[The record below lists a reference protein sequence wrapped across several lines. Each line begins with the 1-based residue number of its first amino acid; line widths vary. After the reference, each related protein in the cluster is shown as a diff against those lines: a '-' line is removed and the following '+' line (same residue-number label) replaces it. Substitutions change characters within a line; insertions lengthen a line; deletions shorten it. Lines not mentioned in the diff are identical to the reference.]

1 MATLRVAAKPA
12 AAPMKV
18 AQISK
23 PGGDFEIVDRDISE
37 PEAGQ
42 VRIKVQA
49 CGVCHSDVL
58 TKEGLWPGIQ
68 YPRIPGHEVVG
79 IIDEVG
85 SGVSTWKM
93 GQRVGVG
100 WHGGQDG
107 TCRECRRGDFRNCRN
122 LKISGISYDG
132 GYQQY
137 MVAPIEALVAV
148 PDGLSDTEAAPLLCA
163 GITTYNALRHSGALP
178 GDLVAVQGVGG
189 LGHLG
194 IQFAHKCGY
203 KVAAIGR
210 GSENAPLAKKL
221 GANVYIDSV
230 ATNAAEELQKMGGAR
245 AILATAPSSKAM
257 SQLIDGLGPNGILMV
272 IGAAFDPIEVTPVQL
287 ITGSRAIQGWSSGT
301 PADSEDTLNF
311 AELTGVRPMI
321 ETYPLERA
329 GEAYARMM
337 SGKAQFRVVLTM

>member
-23 PGGDFEIVDRDISE
+23 PGGDFEIVERDIPE
-37 PEAGQ
+37 PQAGQ

-68 YPRIPGHEVVG
+68 YPRIPGHEVAG

-122 LKISGISYDG
+122 LKISGISFDG

-137 MVAPIEALVAV
+137 MLAPIEALVAV
-148 PDGLSDTEAAPLLCA
+148 PDGLNDAEAAPLLCA

-194 IQFAHKCGY
+194 IQFAQKCGY

-210 GSENAPLAKKL
+210 GSENGPLAKKL

-230 ATNAAEELQKMGGAR
+230 ATNPSEELQKMGGAR

-257 SQLIDGLGPNGILMV
+257 SQLIDGLGPNGTLMV

-311 AELTGVRPMI
+311 AELAGVRPMI

-329 GEAYARMM
+329 GEAYARML